1 MKGSFSVSVFIA
13 LSSLLIVSD
22 KTHAQ
27 NAGRPGTLQIIE
39 DMKTV
44 NSVINSMFVILGNRC
59 ANQLA
64 RKRWVDE
71 AVAKQA
77 PALAKLVADKAA
89 ADATLAL
96 AARDLTTAQNAVGA
110 ANSAINAIDVQ
121 LRDRN
126 LAGARQIAAIE
137 GQISQA
143 VAEKEVAA
151 DLLARE
157 NDSWEKWEKTG
168 TNDDDLDEAANRQFN
183 NQPLT
188 PRDRDVLAA
197 LSRHLA
203 AVDTLEARGI
213 QAENQVA
220 AFLRTRQDTQN
231 GLRQS
236 VEQLKQ
242 QKDEKLADKRSAED
256 RVKTLTLTRNLKQTE
271 VRSLTARISK
281 LSAIKAPA
289 INVACKAFPA
299 TR

>member
-1 MKGSFSVSVFIA
+1 MKGSFSVSVFLA

-22 KTHAQ
+22 QTHAQ

-39 DMKTV
+39 DMKKVNGAIQSEFRTV
-44 NSVINSMFVILGNRC
+44 GLRC
-59 ANQLA
+59 LNQRA
-64 RKRWVDE
+64 RKKWVD
-71 AVAKQA
+71 ADVAKQA
-77 PALAKLVADKAA
+77 PALAKLIADKAA

-96 AARDLTTAQNAVGA
+96 VARDLKTAQNAAGA
-110 ANSAINAIDVQ
+110 AASAINAIDVQ

-137 GQISQA
+137 AQISQA

-151 DLLARE
+151 DLLDQE
-157 NDSWEKWEKTG
+157 NDSWEKWKKIG

-183 NQPLT
+183 NKPLT
-188 PRDRDVLAA
+188 VRDREVLAA
-197 LSRHLA
+197 LSRHLTA
-203 AVDTLEARGI
+203 ADTLEARGI

-220 AFLRTRQDTQN
+220 AFLRTRQDAQN

-242 QKDEKLADKRSAED
+242 QKDQKLADKRSADD
-256 RVKTLTLTRNLKQTE
+256 RVKTITLTRNLKQTE
-271 VRSLTARISK
+271 VRSLTARITQ

-289 INVACKAFPA
+289 IDVACNAFPA